1 MPNFNDAEITAIY
14 VSHKASPRVQDDAPN
29 APTSGDAYDVTLEM
43 VAGNALYTGAYTLTV
58 SCADLTDWK
67 AAPTSMIPTTAA
79 FAKASTFGGT
89 GWKPVGAGPLYYAF
103 ENSETV
109 NTKKPVGGDDHVYQ
123 YTVSLV
129 NANGQVVSVKQSDEF
144 VLV

>member
-67 AAPTSMIPTTAA
+67 AAPTSMTPTTAA
-79 FAKASTFGGT
+79 FAKANTFGGT
-89 GWKPVGAGPLYYAF
+89 GWKPVGAGPQYYAF

-129 NANGQVVSVKQSDEF
+129 NASGQVVSVKQSDEF

>member
-1 MPNFNDAEITAIY
+1 
-14 VSHKASPRVQDDAPN
+14 
-29 APTSGDAYDVTLEM
+29 M
-43 VAGNALYTGAYTLTV
+43 VAGNALYTGEYTLTV

-67 AAPTSMIPTTAA
+67 AAPTSMIPTTSA
-79 FAKASTFGGT
+79 FAKANTFGGT
-89 GWKPVGAGPLYYAF
+89 GWKPVGAGPLYYTF

-109 NTKKPVGGDDHVYQ
+109 NTTKPVGGDDHVYQ

-129 NANGQVVSVKQSDEF
+129 NASGQVVSIKQSDEF

>member
-14 VSHKASPRVQDDAPN
+14 VSHRSSAGVQDDAPN
-29 APTSGDAYDVTLEM
+29 APTAGDRFDVTLEM
-43 VAGNALYTGAYTLTV
+43 VAGYALDTSKYTLTV
-58 SCADLTDWK
+58 SCADLTAWK
-67 AAPTSMIPTTAA
+67 PAPASMIPSTAA

-89 GWKPVGAGPLYYAF
+89 GWKPVGPGPLYYAF

-109 NTKKPVGGDDHVYQ
+109 NTTKPFGGDDHVYQ

-129 NANGQVVSVKQSDEF
+129 NASGQVVSIKQSDEF
-144 VLV
+144 VLI

>member
-14 VSHKASPRVQDDAPN
+14 VSHRASHRVQDDAPN
-29 APTSGDAYDVTLEM
+29 APAAGDPFDVTLEM

-58 SCADLTDWK
+58 SCADLTAWTP
-67 AAPTSMIPTTAA
+67 APASMIPTSAA
-79 FAKASTFGGT
+79 FAKSNTFGGT
-89 GWKPVGAGPLYYAF
+89 GWKPVGTGPLYYTF
-103 ENSETV
+103 DNSDTV
-109 NTKKPVGGDDHVYQ
+109 NTKKPFGGDDHVYQ

-129 NANGQVVSVKQSDEF
+129 NASGQVVSVKQSDEF